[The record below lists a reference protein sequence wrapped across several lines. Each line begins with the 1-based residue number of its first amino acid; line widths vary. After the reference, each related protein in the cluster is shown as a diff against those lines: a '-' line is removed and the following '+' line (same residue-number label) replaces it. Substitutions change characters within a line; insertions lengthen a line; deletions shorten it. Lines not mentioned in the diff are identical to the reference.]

1 MILHKMIND
10 WVKQKTKREKQYVL
24 LGILVG
30 VGVMILAYHL
40 FINEGQV
47 IWGLIA
53 FVIALGLILGGPNL
67 MDSKINGLLAE
78 ESLCPDEVLVQV
90 AESKLVPENV
100 KVFLANYI
108 ASNQQVTNGL
118 LYRIDQDLKVGN
130 QIQHSKGH
138 QELLRYRDNA

>member
-1 MILHKMIND
+1 MILRKMIND
-10 WVKQKTKREKQYVL
+10 WVKQETKRGKRYVL

-30 VGVMILAYHL
+30 LGILVVAYHL
-40 FINEGQV
+40 FINKGQV
-47 IWGLIA
+47 IIGISA
-53 FVIALGLILGGPNL
+53 FAISLGLIFGGSNL

-78 ESLCPDEVLVQV
+78 ESICPDEVLVQI
-90 AESKLVPENV
+90 AESKLVPDNV

-118 LYRIDQDLKVGN
+118 LYQIDQDLKIGN